1 MNPLRL
7 VTAPV
12 RGAWRTLRRTRRT
25 VAIVPDALEAILV
38 LPALSQQ
45 LEEIRFS
52 TATLPEMLEE
62 LRRVQA
68 DTSTLP
74 PMCEEIARVQRTVA
88 AVEQNTLAVEQLAEM
103 ALPLQGAALRVGRM
117 ADRIPQRRNGR
128 TLT

>member
-1 MNPLRL
+1 MNPFRL
-7 VTAPV
+7 VAAPL
-12 RGAWRTLRRTRRT
+12 RTAWRSLRRTGRT

-38 LPALSQQ
+38 LPALSRQ

-68 DTSTLP
+68 DTSALP
-74 PMCEEIARVQRTVA
+74 PMCEEISRMERTVA
-88 AVEQNTLAVEQLAEM
+88 EVERNTLAVQQLAEV
-103 ALPLQGAALRVGRM
+103 ALPLQGAAMRMGRF

-128 TLT
+128 RA

>member
-1 MNPLRL
+1 VNPLRL
-7 VTAPV
+7 VAAPV
-12 RGAWRTLRRTRRT
+12 RGAWRAFRRTRRT

-38 LPALSQQ
+38 LPALSRQ

-62 LRRVQA
+62 IRRVQG

-74 PMCEEIARVQRTVA
+74 VMCEEIARMERTVA
-88 AVEQNTLAVEQLAEM
+88 AVEQNTVAVKQLAEV
-103 ALPLQGAALRVGRM
+103 AVPLQGAALRMGRF